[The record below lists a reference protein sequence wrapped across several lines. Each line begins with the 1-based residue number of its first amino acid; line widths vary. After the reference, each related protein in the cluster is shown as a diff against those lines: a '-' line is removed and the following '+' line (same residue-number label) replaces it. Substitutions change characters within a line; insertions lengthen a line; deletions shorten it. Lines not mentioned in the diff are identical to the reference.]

1 VFAPEVSFPTGDVNR
16 PEGDMDGRRTG
27 ASRVLADL
35 WGPEAI
41 HGAWTTVRIG
51 GVTLPLIPN
60 NKHEFQYY
68 HMVTQRLLDVD
79 TRVFRRFG
87 RRGDVVLDV
96 GANIGFT
103 ALRYLEAGA
112 TQVVCF
118 EPVDYLFRRLSA
130 LATDRIVAH
139 AVALSDQDGEATM
152 FLSGKHH
159 QGSTLDPETTVQFPH
174 LYSAGAVEVVRVARL
189 DTLFPDTTFDFV
201 KIDAE
206 GSELRVL
213 RGAMDTLAA
222 RCPRTI
228 QLEVRDQA
236 EFEDVDALLAPRFA
250 KRFRVAQDK
259 LGRAEVMLENGDPS
273 ATHPLF
279 DQSPPIYVYTN
290 GG

>member
-1 VFAPEVSFPTGDVNR
+1 
-16 PEGDMDGRRTG
+16 MDGRRAG
-27 ASRVLADL
+27 ASRILADM

-51 GVTLPLIPN
+51 GVTLPLMPN

-79 TRVFRRFG
+79 TRIFRRFG

-112 TQVVCF
+112 KHVACF

-130 LATDRIVAH
+130 LATDRIVAY
-139 AVALSDQDGEATM
+139 AVALSDQDGAATM
-152 FLSGKHH
+152 FLSGTHH
-159 QGSTLDPETTVQFPH
+159 QGNTLDPDAMAEFPE
-174 LYSAGAVEVVRVARL
+174 LFTAGAFEEVRVARL

-206 GSELRVL
+206 GSELRIL
-213 RGAMDTLAA
+213 RGAVDTLAA

-259 LGRAEVMLENGDPS
+259 KGRAEVILENGDPS

-279 DQSPPIYVYTN
+279 NLGPPIYVYTN
-290 GG
+290 GE